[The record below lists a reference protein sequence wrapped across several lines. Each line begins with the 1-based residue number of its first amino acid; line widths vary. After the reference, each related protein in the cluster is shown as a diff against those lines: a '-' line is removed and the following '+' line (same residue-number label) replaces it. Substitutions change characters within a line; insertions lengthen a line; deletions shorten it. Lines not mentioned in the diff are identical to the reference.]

1 VKAISAHVRNGQIVP
16 DDPIQLRE
24 GDALEVVLLE
34 DDEMSAEEMAEL
46 DDALDESRAQFER
59 GEFEDARAFVLR
71 LAAKS

>member
-1 VKAISAHVRNGQIVP
+1 MKAISAHVRNGQIVP